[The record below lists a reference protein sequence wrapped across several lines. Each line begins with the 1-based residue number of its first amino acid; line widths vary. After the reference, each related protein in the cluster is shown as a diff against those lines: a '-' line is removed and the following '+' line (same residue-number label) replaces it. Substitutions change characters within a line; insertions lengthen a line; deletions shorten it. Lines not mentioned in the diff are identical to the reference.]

1 MASRKPSIRIRGP
14 VVLLALVI
22 AGLGHLA
29 KADSGTP
36 AAVSH
41 VTAPT
46 AHIDAA
52 GVRIA
57 YRRFGHQGG
66 IPVVFFQHFAGTMDN
81 WDPQVVDGIARTHE
95 VILFDNAGVAGSSG
109 KVPTTISAMAD
120 QAIALLSAL
129 QVKKADVLGFSMGS
143 MVAQDV
149 AIKKPA
155 LVHRLVLIGS
165 TPRGGVGME
174 TLTPEFQNALAK
186 KRTSPD
192 GLLLETLFT
201 PSAASQ
207 QAGRA
212 FIARLHVRTIDRDV
226 DPNDTV
232 AAAQTAALADWGK
245 PAPDGYA
252 YLRDIKQPV
261 LLVTGSDDL
270 VFYTINGFNL
280 QQHLPAAQLIIYPD
294 TGHGPQD
301 QYPDQFV
308 GDVTRFLAN

>member
-207 QAGRA
+207 QAGERSLRA
-212 FIARLHVRTIDRDV
+212 CMFARSIATSIQTIRWPRRRLPRWRTGES
-226 DPNDTV
+226 PHLTV
-232 AAAQTAALADWGK
+232 TPICGTSSSRCCW
-245 PAPDGYA
+245 
-252 YLRDIKQPV
+252 
-261 LLVTGSDDL
+261 
-270 VFYTINGFNL
+270 
-280 QQHLPAAQLIIYPD
+280 
-294 TGHGPQD
+294 
-301 QYPDQFV
+301 
-308 GDVTRFLAN
+308 